1 MLKFHFTIRKHIGQ
15 FWFDECIVF
24 KVGRELIPV
33 KTTLVFNI
41 NGDFVGRGRAV
52 L

>member
-1 MLKFHFTIRKHIGQ
+1 MLKLHFTIRKHIRQ
-15 FWFDECIVF
+15 WWFDECIVF
-24 KVGRELIPV
+24 KVGGELIPV

-41 NGDFVGRGRAV
+41 NGDFVRRARAV